1 MSKHIPTPSM
11 DTGAIPVIPESIR
24 RSVHIQGSPHPAQEN
39 TKVPTQIKVLIAASF
54 LIALGYGLVAPVLP
68 GFARS
73 FDVGAMAATFV
84 VSAFALSRLLF
95 APVSGKLI
103 TAFGERRI
111 YSTGLIIVGLGSIG
125 AGLSINYPMLI
136 ASRIIGGTGSVM
148 FTVAA
153 MGILVRNS
161 PPSIR
166 GKVSGYYATSFLL
179 GNILGPVLGAA
190 ASALGMRV
198 PFFVYAGMLLCASLI
213 VITQLKDQAPQ
224 THLNTQGIPVAK
236 PELTLK
242 EALKF
247 SNYRSALFTNLTVGW
262 SIFGLQSTV
271 VPLAAVALLASLH
284 GSEAGYDPAAAGA
297 RLAGFT
303 LATYATGNALM
314 QIYSGKLGDRIGR
327 RPMIF
332 SGLLL
337 AGIVTILFG
346 TITAPSAFVAS
357 AILLGIA
364 AALLSPSLQAAIS
377 DIVGNK
383 RSGGQPLAY
392 FQMVSDIG
400 LIVGP
405 LFAGFIID
413 AWGFFPAFAVAG
425 ALLLIA
431 AIGWIPGIKPKFPAD
446 LADKGYTGR

>member
-11 DTGAIPVIPESIR
+11 DTGAVPVIPESAR
-24 RSVHIQGSPHPAQEN
+24 HSWGTGHLASPSQSRPHI
-39 TKVPTQIKVLIAASF
+39 PTQIKVLIAASF

-73 FDVGAMAATFV
+73 FNVGALAATLV
-84 VSAFALSRLLF
+84 VSAFAFSRLLF
-95 APVSGKLI
+95 APVTGRLVS
-103 TAFGERRI
+103 TCGERRI
-111 YSTGLIIVGLGSIG
+111 YCTGLLIVGIGSIG
-125 AGLSINYPMLI
+125 AGLAINYPMLI
-136 ASRIIGGTGSVM
+136 VARIIGGTGSVL

-166 GKVSGYYATSFLL
+166 GKISGYYATSFLL

-198 PFFVYAGMLLCASLI
+198 PFFIYAGMLLCASLI
-213 VITQLKDQAPQ
+213 VMTQLKDQPPQ
-224 THLNTQGIPVAK
+224 TSLNTQGMAVAK

-247 SNYRSALFTNLTVGW
+247 TNYRSALVANMAVGW

-271 VPLAAVALLASLH
+271 VPLAAVALVAQLH
-284 GSEAGYDPAAAGA
+284 ADQVGFDAAPAGA
-297 RLAGFT
+297 RLAGLT

-314 QIYSGKLGDRIGR
+314 QIYSGKLGDKIGR
-327 RPMIF
+327 RPMVF

-337 AGIVTILFG
+337 AGIVTILVG
-346 TITAPSAFVAS
+346 TIDTPVLFVA
-357 AILLGIA
+357 AAVLLGVA
-364 AALLSPSLQAAIS
+364 AALLSPSLQAAVS
-377 DIVGNK
+377 DIVGNN

-392 FQMVSDIG
+392 FQMVCDIG
-400 LIVGP
+400 LILGP
-405 LFAGFIID
+405 LVAGLIID
-413 AWGFFPAFAVAG
+413 TWGFFPAFMVAG
-425 ALLLIA
+425 GILLLA
-431 AIGWIPGIKPKFPAD
+431 SLGWFPSIRPRFPPD
-446 LADKGYTGR
+446 LADEGYTGR